1 MGLLIAIFSAGIT
14 GAAVAA
20 ATIQLRTLKGV
31 SRPAIATVI
40 PTSNNPFVLL
50 DAGANPD
57 STPDMLQQF
66 AVMGSIYSRE
76 ILGVLSPCRSFKH
89 WGGRSKGK

>member
-1 MGLLIAIFSAGIT
+1 MQQVT
-14 GAAVAA
+14 
-20 ATIQLRTLKGV
+20 
-31 SRPAIATVI
+31 

-50 DAGANPD
+50 DGGANPD

-76 ILGVLSPCRSFKH
+76 ILGVLSPCAGLLSI
-89 WGGRSKGK
+89 GEEEAKGNGNYEERF